1 MRRDKLEKHED
12 KVDSQWERA
21 IDWVENE
28 IDSLWV
34 NKQCMLAVMTLI
46 AAAEYRVSVVKYRVD
61 LLEEAVGQVFLE
73 LDELKGEEDAKGKNI
88 ETSLQDV

>member
-46 AAAEYRVSVVKYRVD
+46 AAGAQRTSVLKYRVAI
-61 LLEEAVGQVFLE
+61 LEELIGQVGLE
-73 LDELKGEEDAKGKNI
+73 LEELKGKEDAKGKNI